1 MDTIRP
7 MTKRPKILLVN
18 DDGIHAPGL
27 RHLWEILHPHADLT
41 VVAPA
46 SEKSGAGM
54 SITMYNPL
62 HVQEFDWGE
71 GTRACSVSGTPADC
85 VKLALGEL
93 LDEPPDFVF
102 SGINKGT
109 NHGRNVFYSGTVGG
123 AIEAT
128 LRNIPSVALSCWSVR
143 DTDYTIANEVILPI
157 LRFLQ
162 RSPLP
167 AGTLLNVNLPPS
179 APIQGLRLAR
189 QGNSYWKETPHR
201 RQHPEGFDY
210 YWLGG
215 VHSDHPE
222 HEESDVHL
230 LQQGYATA
238 VPLRVTELT
247 CHTTLETHRDHFNSL
262 I

>member
-1 MDTIRP
+1 MN
-7 MTKRPKILLVN
+7 TKPKILLVN

-27 RHLWEILHPHADLT
+27 RHLWEALKSHADLT
-41 VVAPA
+41 IVAPA
-46 SEKSGAGM
+46 SEMSGAGL

-71 GTRACSVSGTPADC
+71 ETKAYSVSGTPADC
-85 VKLALGEL
+85 VKLALSEL
-93 LDEPPDFVF
+93 LPEPPDYVF

-123 AIEAT
+123 AIEST

-143 DTDYTIANEVILPI
+143 DPDYTAANRLIVPI

-162 RSPLP
+162 EHPLP
-167 AGTLLNVNLPPS
+167 HGTLLNVNLPSVTPFK
-179 APIQGLRLAR
+179 GLRLAR
-189 QGNSYWKETPHR
+189 QGSSYWKETPQR

-215 VHSDHPE
+215 VHSDHEE

-247 CHTTLETHRDHFNSL
+247 CLGTLDTHRDHFNSL

>member
-1 MDTIRP
+1 
-7 MTKRPKILLVN
+7 MTKKPKILLVN

-27 RHLWEILHPHADLT
+27 EHLWRALKPHADLT

-46 SEKSGAGM
+46 SEKSGAGL

-71 GTRACSVSGTPADC
+71 GTKAYSVSGTPADC

-93 LDEPPDFVF
+93 LPEPPDYVF

-123 AIEAT
+123 AIEAA
-128 LRNIPSVALSCWSVR
+128 LRCIPAVALSCWYVR
-143 DTDYTIANEVILPI
+143 DPDYTAADRVIVPI

-162 RSPLP
+162 KHSLP
-167 AGTLLNVNLPPS
+167 NGTLLNVNLPPVN
-179 APIQGLRLAR
+179 PFKGLRLAR
-189 QGNSYWKETPHR
+189 QGNSFWRETPHR

-215 VHSDHPE
+215 EHSDHDE

-230 LQQGYATA
+230 LKQGYATA
-238 VPLRVTELT
+238 VPIRISELT
-247 CHTTLETHRDHFNSL
+247 CLDTFDKHAEYFNKIL
-262 I
+262 